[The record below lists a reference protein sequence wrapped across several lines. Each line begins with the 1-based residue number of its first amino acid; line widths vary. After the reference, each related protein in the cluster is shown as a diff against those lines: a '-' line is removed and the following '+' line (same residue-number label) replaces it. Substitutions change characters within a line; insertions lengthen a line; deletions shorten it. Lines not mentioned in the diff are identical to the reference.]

1 MQQLE
6 LLPELTTTE
15 SYIGVEFTDGEDVY
29 VSSPAIE
36 LFGGGQFGCRAT
48 CLGCAFDFDL
58 DGSNCWKS
66 SETVSCVDNP
76 IIWIKKG

>member
-6 LLPELTTTE
+6 LSPELTTTE

-48 CLGCAFDFDL
+48 CLGCAFDL
-58 DGSNCWKS
+58 DGSHCWMS
-66 SETVSCVDNP
+66 SGVVDCAQNP
-76 IIWIKKG
+76 IIWVKKG